1 MEYTE
6 EQKIALEKVRKKWL
20 NNFFGGEYYK
30 NFDEEECRKS
40 TKEVYKVAGFREP
53 IVIIARSLP
62 ESQKI
67 AKYLIDEERT
77 KNLTTYESFAPY
89 EHKDYSFL
97 KDVELNE
104 KIVIPFSSYANYTD
118 FGWLAFYDFYKNNVD
133 AKSFDPKIEE
143 INTAVKYTCMSIQCE
158 KVCIVVKYPKEVHVN
173 ENFVLHNPNG
183 PAILFEDG
191 YGQYYIN
198 GRFIPSTNFKE
209 ACSLE
214 GFKESFMQIKNED
227 TKAGMLFVLRNKFGQ
242 EGVMKALGA
251 VLFNEEVIAHKNG
264 YLETVRLYHS
274 TEKYSFLID
283 SKGNENNPYAWLEI
297 TCPSTGT
304 KYLQNTFADFKTA
317 TEACKFHRP
326 EGVPM
331 DLIYMW
337 NSAN

>member
-1 MEYTE
+1 MIGCIYKTTNLINN
-6 EQKIALEKVRKKWL
+6 KIYIGQTTRVNSKIYLGSGDILRSAIKKYGK
-20 NNFFGGEYYK
+20 NNFK
-30 NFDEEECRKS
+30 NDILGFCSSQEELDE
-40 TKEVYKVAGFREP
+40 
-53 IVIIARSLP
+53 
-62 ESQKI
+62 
-67 AKYLIDEERT
+67 
-77 KNLTTYESFAPY
+77 
-89 EHKDYSFL
+89 
-97 KDVELNE
+97 
-104 KIVIPFSSYANYTD
+104 
-118 FGWLAFYDFYKNNVD
+118 
-133 AKSFDPKIEE
+133 
-143 INTAVKYTCMSIQCE
+143 CE

-198 GRFIPSTNFKE
+198 GRLIPSTNFKE

-283 SKGNENNPYAWLEI
+283 SKGNENNPYAWLEL